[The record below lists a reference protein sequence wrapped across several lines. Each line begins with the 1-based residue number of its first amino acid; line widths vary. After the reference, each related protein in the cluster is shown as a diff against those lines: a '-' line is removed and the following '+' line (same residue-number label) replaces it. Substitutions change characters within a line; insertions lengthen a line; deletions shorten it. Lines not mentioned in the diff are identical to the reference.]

1 MKKKYFVSILLIIF
15 CIFLSRAV
23 MSEDNIPQNRNHDQM
38 NSRLIEEQKEE
49 LKATVE
55 GMKNAGAS
63 KEEIR
68 SAVKDLLKSW
78 GITPQNQGNQSQ
90 RRELMSQLTEEQQQ
104 LLKTKIEEMKNAGA
118 SKEEIR
124 SAVGS
129 LLKSWAVT
137 PQSQG
142 NQSQSRD
149 WMSRL
154 TEDQKKE
161 LKLTVEA
168 MKNDGASKEEI
179 KSVVKN
185 MLKTW
190 GITPQKQE
198 NQSQRREWMNQLTE
212 EQKQELKATLEEMKN
227 AGASKEEIRS
237 TVKKMLKN
245 WGITPQNQQK
255 PDRS

>member
-55 GMKNAGAS
+55 G
-63 KEEIR
+63 
-68 SAVKDLLKSW
+68 
-78 GITPQNQGNQSQ
+78 
-90 RRELMSQLTEEQQQ
+90 
-104 LLKTKIEEMKNAGA
+104 MKNAGA

-190 GITPQKQE
+190 GITPQ
-198 NQSQRREWMNQLTE
+198 NQHS
-212 EQKQELKATLEEMKN
+212 
-227 AGASKEEIRS
+227 
-237 TVKKMLKN
+237 
-245 WGITPQNQQK
+245 
-255 PDRS
+255 